1 MLRIVAALDGGIC
14 RVKLAGGELQAAQA
28 DAVAQAAE
36 RYASGVIEATNRA
49 NLQLRG
55 VGTQQR
61 ALIDTLL
68 AAGLGPRLAGGD
80 DVRNLML
87 SPAAGLDQHMLLDV
101 RPLAAQVLNSLES
114 EPRYHALSA
123 KFAVQLDGGE
133 SLAMLE
139 HHHDVWVSARQVNGQ
154 TLLAWGLAGCPGSD
168 PAWGLVPVGQGHAL
182 VMGLL
187 QRFLQ
192 LASPQQS
199 RLRELLAAGL
209 GEAFGGAPGA
219 LVQGARSAEPLQTLG
234 IHPQRQPGLSMVV
247 ANAPLGRL
255 DAAMLRGVA
264 ALARQY
270 GDATLRI
277 TPWQG
282 ILLPNVAAA
291 AAPAARAALL
301 ALGFVTKAQQPLAP
315 MIACTGSAGCARGL
329 ADTKADAAR
338 LARLLQQRRAP
349 LSVHLSACG
358 RSCAAAHV
366 APVTLL
372 ASRAGHYDVYFR
384 DASQP
389 GFGALQA
396 RDLSLDAAAVLLDG
410 CSRSDTHD

>member
-1 MLRIVAALDGGIC
+1 MRIVTALDGGIC
-14 RVKLAGGELQAAQA
+14 RVKLAGGELRAEQA
-28 DAVAQAAE
+28 DAVARAAE

-55 VGTQQR
+55 VGTEQQR
-61 ALIDTLL
+61 LIDALL
-68 AAGLGPRLAGGD
+68 AAGLGPRLAGAD

-87 SPAAGLDQHMLLDV
+87 SPAAGLDRQMLLDV
-101 RPLAAQVLNSLES
+101 RPLAAQVLQSLEG

-133 SLAMLE
+133 GLAMLE
-139 HHHDVWVSARQVNGQ
+139 HHHDVWVSARQVDGQ
-154 TLLAWGLAGCPGSD
+154 TLLAWGLAGCPGSSS
-168 PAWGLVPVGQGHAL
+168 AWGLVPVEQGHAL

-192 LASPQQS
+192 IASPQQA
-199 RLRELLAAGL
+199 RMRELLAAGL
-209 GEAFGGAPGA
+209 GEAFGGAPVA
-219 LVQGARSAEPLQTLG
+219 LPARAAEPVAVVG
-234 IHPQRQPGLSMVV
+234 IHPQHQAGLSMVV

-255 DAAMLRGVA
+255 DAAMLRGIA
-264 ALARQY
+264 TLARQY
-270 GDATLRI
+270 GDSTLRI

-282 ILLPNVAAA
+282 VLLPNVADAHA
-291 AAPAARAALL
+291 QVAQAALL
-301 ALGFVTKAQQPLAP
+301 ALGLVTDAQQPLAP
-315 MIACTGSAGCARGL
+315 MIACTGSAGCARGQ

-338 LARLLQQRRAP
+338 LGSLLQQRRAP

-372 ASRAGHYDVYFR
+372 ASRTGHYDVYFR

-410 CSRSDTHD
+410 CSRSNLDD

>member
-1 MLRIVAALDGGIC
+1 LRIVAALDGGIC
-14 RVKLAGGELQAAQA
+14 RVKLAGGELQATQA
-28 DAVAQAAE
+28 EAVALAAE

-55 VGTQQR
+55 VGDQQR
-61 ALIDTLL
+61 PLIDALL

-80 DVRNLML
+80 DVRNVML
-87 SPAAGLDQHMLLDV
+87 SPAAGLDRRMLLDV
-101 RPLAAQVLNSLES
+101 RPLAAQVLHSLES

-133 SLAMLE
+133 GLAMLE
-139 HHHDVWVSARQVNGQ
+139 HHHDVWVSARQVDGQ
-154 TLLAWGLAGCPGSD
+154 TLLAWGLAGCAGSS
-168 PAWGLVPVGQGHAL
+168 PAWGLVPMEQGHTL

-199 RLRELLAAGL
+199 RMRELLAAGL

-219 LVQGARSAEPLQTLG
+219 PAAHVAESVVVLG
-234 IHPQRQPGLSMVV
+234 IHPQQQPGLSMVV
-247 ANAPLGRL
+247 TSAPLGRL
-255 DAAMLRGVA
+255 DSTMLRGVA
-264 ALARQY
+264 VLARQY
-270 GDATLRI
+270 GDCTLRI

-282 ILLPNVAAA
+282 VLLPNVAHAH
-291 AAPAARAALL
+291 APAAQAALL
-301 ALGFVTKAQQPLAP
+301 ALGFVTDAQQPLAP
-315 MIACTGSAGCARGL
+315 MIACTGSAGCARGQ
-329 ADTKADAAR
+329 ADTKADAVH
-338 LARLLQQRRAP
+338 LGSLLQQRRAP

>member
-1 MLRIVAALDGGIC
+1 VAL
-14 RVKLAGGELQAAQA
+14 
-28 DAVAQAAE
+28 AAE

-55 VGTQQR
+55 VGDQQR
-61 ALIDTLL
+61 PLIDALL

-80 DVRNLML
+80 DVRNVML
-87 SPAAGLDQHMLLDV
+87 SPAAGLDRRMLLDV
-101 RPLAAQVLNSLES
+101 RPLAAQVLHSLES

-133 SLAMLE
+133 GLAMLE
-139 HHHDVWVSARQVNGQ
+139 HHHDVWVSARQVDGQ
-154 TLLAWGLAGCPGSD
+154 TLLAWGLAGCAGSS
-168 PAWGLVPVGQGHAL
+168 PAWGLVPMEQGHTL

-199 RLRELLAAGL
+199 RMRELLAAGL

-219 LVQGARSAEPLQTLG
+219 PAARVAEPVVVLG
-234 IHPQRQPGLSMVV
+234 IHLQQQPGLSMVV
-247 ANAPLGRL
+247 ASAPLGRL
-255 DAAMLRGVA
+255 DSTMLRGVA
-264 ALARQY
+264 VLARQY
-270 GDATLRI
+270 GDCTLRI

-282 ILLPNVAAA
+282 VLLPNVAHAH
-291 AAPAARAALL
+291 APAAQAALL
-301 ALGFVTKAQQPLAP
+301 ALGFVTDAQQPLAP
-315 MIACTGSAGCARGL
+315 MIACTGSAGCARGQ
-329 ADTKADAAR
+329 ADTKADAVH
-338 LARLLQQRRAP
+338 LGSLLQQRRAP

>member
-1 MLRIVAALDGGIC
+1 MRIVTALDGGIC
-14 RVKLAGGELQAAQA
+14 RVKLAGGELRAEQAE
-28 DAVAQAAE
+28 AVAQAAE

-55 VGTQQR
+55 VGTEQQR
-61 ALIDTLL
+61 LIDALL
-68 AAGLGPRLAGGD
+68 AAGLGPRLAGAD

-87 SPAAGLDQHMLLDV
+87 SPAAGLDRQLLLDV
-101 RPLAAQVLNSLES
+101 RPLAAQVLQSLES

-133 SLAMLE
+133 GLAMLE
-139 HHHDVWVSARQVNGQ
+139 HHHDVWVSARQVDGQ
-154 TLLAWGLAGCPGSD
+154 TLLAWGLAGCPGSSS
-168 PAWGLVPVGQGHAL
+168 AWGLVPVEQGHAL

-192 LASPQQS
+192 IASPQQA
-199 RLRELLAAGL
+199 RMRELLAAGL
-209 GEAFGGAPGA
+209 GEAFGGAPVT
-219 LVQGARSAEPLQTLG
+219 LPARAAEPVAAVG
-234 IHPQRQPGLSMVV
+234 IHPQHQAGLSMVV

-255 DAAMLRGVA
+255 DAAMLRGIA
-264 ALARQY
+264 TLARQY
-270 GDATLRI
+270 GDSTLRI

-282 ILLPNVAAA
+282 VLLPNVADAHA
-291 AAPAARAALL
+291 QVAQAALL
-301 ALGFVTKAQQPLAP
+301 ALGLVTDAQQPLAP
-315 MIACTGSAGCARGL
+315 MIACTGSAGCARGQ
-329 ADTKADAAR
+329 ADTKADAVR
-338 LARLLQQRRAP
+338 LGSLLQQRRAP

-372 ASRAGHYDVYFR
+372 ASRTGHYDVYFR

-410 CSRSDTHD
+410 CSRSNLDD

>member
-1 MLRIVAALDGGIC
+1 MRIVAALDGGIC
-14 RVKLAGGELQAAQA
+14 RVKLAGGELRAEQAE
-28 DAVAQAAE
+28 AVAHAAE

-55 VGTQQR
+55 VGARQQP
-61 ALIDTLL
+61 LIDALL
-68 AAGLGPRLAGGD
+68 TAGLGPRLAGAD

-87 SPAAGLDQHMLLDV
+87 SPAAGLDRQMLLDV
-101 RPLAAQVLNSLES
+101 RPLAVQVLHSLEN

-133 SLAMLE
+133 GLAMLE
-139 HHHDVWVSARQVNGQ
+139 HHHDVWVSARQVDGQ
-154 TLLAWGLAGCPGSD
+154 TLLAWGLAGCPGSS
-168 PAWGLVPVGQGHAL
+168 PAWGLVPVEQGHAL

-199 RLRELLAAGL
+199 RMRELLAAGQ
-209 GEAFGGAPGA
+209 GEAFGGAPVA
-219 LVQGARSAEPLQTLG
+219 LPARVAEPVAVLG
-234 IHPQRQPGLSMVV
+234 IHPQRHPGLNMLV

-255 DAAMLRGVA
+255 DAPMLRGVA

-270 GDATLRI
+270 GDSTLRI

-282 ILLPNVAAA
+282 VLLPNVADADA
-291 AAPAARAALL
+291 QPAQAALL
-301 ALGFVTKAQQPLAP
+301 ALGFVTDAQQPLAP
-315 MIACTGSAGCARGL
+315 MIACTGSAGCARGQ

-338 LARLLQQRRAP
+338 LGSLLQQRRAP

>member
-1 MLRIVAALDGGIC
+1 MRIVAAQDGGIC
-14 RVKLAGGELQAAQA
+14 RVKLAGGELQALQA
-28 DAVAQAAE
+28 EAVAQAAD

-55 VGTQQR
+55 VGPEQQ
-61 ALIDTLL
+61 ALIDALL

-80 DVRNLML
+80 DVRNVML
-87 SPAAGLDQHMLLDV
+87 SPAAGLDRHMLLDV
-101 RPLAAQVLNSLES
+101 RPLAAQVLHSLES

-133 SLAMLE
+133 GLAMLD

-154 TLLAWGLAGCPGSD
+154 TQLAWGLAGCPGSAA
-168 PAWGLVPVGQGHAL
+168 AWGVVPVEQGHEL

-192 LASPQQS
+192 LASPQQA
-199 RLRELLAAGL
+199 RMRELLAAGL
-209 GEAFGGAPGA
+209 GDAFGGAPGA
-219 LVQGARSAEPLQTLG
+219 AARLPRSGEPAPALG
-234 IHPQRQPGLSMVV
+234 IYPQHQAGLSMVL

-255 DAAMLRGVA
+255 DSAMLRGIA

-270 GDATLRI
+270 GDSTLRI

-282 ILLPNVAAA
+282 VLLPNVADTH
-291 AAPAARAALL
+291 APAALAALQ
-301 ALGFVTKAQQPLAP
+301 ALGFVTSAQQPLAP
-315 MIACTGSAGCARGL
+315 MIACTGSAGCARGQ
-329 ADTKADAAR
+329 ADTKADAAH
-338 LARLLQQRRAP
+338 LGSLLLRRRAP

-410 CSRSDTHD
+410 CSRSDTDD

>member
-1 MLRIVAALDGGIC
+1 LLRIVAALDGGIC
-14 RVKLAGGELQAAQA
+14 RVKLAGGELQATQA
-28 DAVAQAAE
+28 EAVALAAE

-55 VGTQQR
+55 VGDQQR
-61 ALIDTLL
+61 PLIDALL

-80 DVRNLML
+80 DVRNVML
-87 SPAAGLDQHMLLDV
+87 SPAAGLDRRMLLDV
-101 RPLAAQVLNSLES
+101 RPLAAQVLHSLES

-133 SLAMLE
+133 GLAMLE
-139 HHHDVWVSARQVNGQ
+139 HHHDVWVSARQVDGQ
-154 TLLAWGLAGCPGSD
+154 TLLAWGLAGCAGSS
-168 PAWGLVPVGQGHAL
+168 PAWGLVPMEQGHTL

-199 RLRELLAAGL
+199 RMRELLAAGL

-219 LVQGARSAEPLQTLG
+219 PAARVAEPVVVLG
-234 IHPQRQPGLSMVV
+234 IHPQQQPGLSMVV
-247 ANAPLGRL
+247 ASAPLGRL
-255 DAAMLRGVA
+255 DSTMLRGVA
-264 ALARQY
+264 VLARQY
-270 GDATLRI
+270 GDCTLRI

-282 ILLPNVAAA
+282 VLLPNVAHAH
-291 AAPAARAALL
+291 APAAQAALL
-301 ALGFVTKAQQPLAP
+301 ALGFVTDAQQPLAP
-315 MIACTGSAGCARGL
+315 MIACTGSAGCARGQ
-329 ADTKADAAR
+329 ADTKADAVH
-338 LARLLQQRRAP
+338 LGSLLQQRRAP